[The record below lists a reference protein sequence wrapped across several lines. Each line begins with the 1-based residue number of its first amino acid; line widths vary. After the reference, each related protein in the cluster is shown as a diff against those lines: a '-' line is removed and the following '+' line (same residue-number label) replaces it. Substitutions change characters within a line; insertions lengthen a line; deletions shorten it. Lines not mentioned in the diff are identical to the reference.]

1 MPERTITMQVP
12 QTSPHSPAGGAPTV
26 VETHGW
32 VALPFADLPH
42 FDPESVRARWARL
55 HAGQAM
61 PPPAS
66 DALARAWASYHNGD
80 FARAVAEAQSLGDA
94 GEGLVNQATAIYAN
108 YVEPRESVRLALFRQ
123 VAERAGAR
131 AAAAPE
137 DCQALYWQ
145 AYALGRYA
153 QAVSVA
159 RALAQGL
166 GSKLKDALE
175 RIIALQ
181 PRHAD
186 AHFALGA
193 FHAEVIDKVGP
204 LVGRMTY
211 GVRADTAR
219 ALFVRGLELHP
230 DSPTGLIE
238 HARALLVLEG
248 DERLVEATRLYERAA
263 ALEPQDAR
271 ERLDVELAR
280 AGLSD

>member
-1 MPERTITMQVP
+1 MQVP
-12 QTSPHSPAGGAPTV
+12 QTSPPSPAGLAGTLPTAA
-26 VETHGW
+26 EAGGW
-32 VALPFADLPH
+32 AALPFTDLPH
-42 FDPESVRARWARL
+42 HDAHSVRAQWHRL
-55 HAGQAM
+55 HAGQADT
-61 PPPAS
+61 PPAT
-66 DALARAWASYHNGD
+66 DAQAHAWACYHNGE
-80 FARAVAEAQSLGDA
+80 FARAVTEALALGDA
-94 GEGLVNQATAIYAN
+94 GQGLVNQATAIYAN

-123 VAERAGAR
+123 VAERAGAQ
-131 AAAAPE
+131 AAASP
-137 DCQALYWQ
+137 DDGQALYWQ

-175 RIIALQ
+175 RLIALQ

-186 AHFALGA
+186 AHFALGT

-211 GVRADTAR
+211 GVRADTAL
-219 ALFVRGLELHP
+219 ALFARGLALHP

-248 DERLVEATRLYERAA
+248 DARLAEATRLYERAA
-263 ALEPQDAR
+263 ALEPLDAR

-280 AGLSD
+280 AGLHD

>member
-1 MPERTITMQVP
+1 MPQRTIPMQVS
-12 QTSPHSPAGGAPTV
+12 QTPSPSFAAGKPAPAEPHTWAV
-26 VETHGW
+26 
-32 VALPFADLPH
+32 LPFTDLPR
-42 FDPESVRARWARL
+42 FDAASVRARWARL
-55 HAGQAM
+55 HAGQPA
-61 PPPAS
+61 PPPAT
-66 DALARAWASYHNGD
+66 DALAAAWASYHSGD
-80 FARAVAEAQSLGDA
+80 FARAVIDAQALGDA
-94 GEGLVNQATAIYAN
+94 GQGLVNQATAIYAN
-108 YVEPRESVRLALFRQ
+108 YVEPRETVRLALFRQ

-131 AAAAPE
+131 AAAAPD
-137 DCQALYWQ
+137 DCEALYWQ

-166 GSKLKDALE
+166 GNRLKDALE

-211 GVRADTAR
+211 GVRADTAL
-219 ALFVRGLELHP
+219 ALFARGLALHP

-238 HARALLVLEG
+238 HARALIVLEG
-248 DERLVEATRLYERAA
+248 EERLAEATALYERAA

-271 ERLDVELAR
+271 ERLDVELAQ
-280 AGLSD
+280 AGLRD